1 MEKLDLLILAGAG
14 AMAATAGV
22 LWFTREPSIALEDA
36 PPAVQQMV
44 AESADPQVRDA
55 VKAGRQVRLSALK
68 PSSDVPTF
76 QAEVANMGGTD
87 DTSMTEAEMRETVRA
102 MQRASD
108 RADQAAAEAARARR
122 VSEPDR

>member
-44 AESADPQVRDA
+44 AESADPQVREA
-55 VKAGRQVRLSALK
+55 VQSGRQVRLRALK

-76 QAEVANMGGTD
+76 QSEVANMGGTD
-87 DTSMTEAEMRETVRA
+87 NSMSEAEMDQMVRS

-108 RADQAAAEAARARR
+108 RANQAAADAARARR
-122 VSEPDR
+122 ASEPDR